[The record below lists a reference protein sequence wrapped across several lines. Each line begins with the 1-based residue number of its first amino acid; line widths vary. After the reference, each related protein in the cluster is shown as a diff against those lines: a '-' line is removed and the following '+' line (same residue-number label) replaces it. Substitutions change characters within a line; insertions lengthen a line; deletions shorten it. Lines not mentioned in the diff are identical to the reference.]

1 MTATRRYRTTLER
14 PNLGAPTGLFAAH
27 GMAKLATNAWANCPA
42 DRLLPAKRSFQHIR
56 EFNDL
61 HFGFLP

>member
-1 MTATRRYRTTLER
+1 MTATRRCRTTPEGQI
-14 PNLGAPTGLFAAH
+14 LGRQQGLFAAH